1 MADISYDPE
10 VKILSIKMSDNKI
23 ADSDTEDHCVIDY
36 DKDGKIVKIEV
47 LEANLEKLL
56 KSSKSG

>member
-1 MADISYDPE
+1 MADIDYDPE

-23 ADSDTEDHCVIDY
+23 ADSDMEDHCVIDY

-56 KSSKSG
+56 KSSKSR

>member
-23 ADSDTEDHCVIDY
+23 ADSDMEDHCVIDY

-56 KSSKSG
+56 KSSKSR